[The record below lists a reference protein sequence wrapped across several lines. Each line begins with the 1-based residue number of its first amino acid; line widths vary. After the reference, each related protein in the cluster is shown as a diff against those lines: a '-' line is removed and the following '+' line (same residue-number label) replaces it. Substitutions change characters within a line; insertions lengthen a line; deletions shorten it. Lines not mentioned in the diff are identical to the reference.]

1 MVLHFVLRTSFI
13 PDSGAK
19 VVCLGFLPNGLF
31 LFLPWDFPIYHGKI
45 PLSPFMT
52 AIFVPATSP
61 SSSWHPVGVF
71 DAFSSAK
78 VACPDDPASTVR
90 LFQKK
95 SLGSLPLLV
104 VQTPFGHL
112 HGQKRYSM
120 SFLQKFLALVI
131 FLGHAFTGTEKVY
144 TRQVMPMKKK
154 APSQEM
160 DFRKSL
166 PLKEIR

>member
-1 MVLHFVLRTSFI
+1 MVLHFVLRTSFV

-45 PLSPFMT
+45 PLFPFMI

-78 VACPDDPASTVR
+78 VACPDDPASTDE

-95 SLGSLPLLV
+95 SLMAAFHFWRCRLPSVIYTAKSGIPCLFSRNSLLWSSAKDTHSPA
-104 VQTPFGHL
+104 
-112 HGQKRYSM
+112 QK
-120 SFLQKFLALVI
+120 
-131 FLGHAFTGTEKVY
+131 
-144 TRQVMPMKKK
+144 
-154 APSQEM
+154 
-160 DFRKSL
+160 KSIPDRL
-166 PLKEIR
+166 CR